1 MQTLSPLDR
10 PLFGTTVYDSRM
22 ELRTALP
29 CLVLA
34 VAASLAAAADAP
46 LFPDV
51 SLAPLDSG
59 KEPTPLSSFRGR
71 PVLLTFWA
79 SWCAPCRFELPEF
92 SRLHAELA
100 DRGFVFVTVTMDS
113 SNAAALRFLDA
124 TRLEIPVYR
133 MRDRDLAKLRVRAI
147 PTSFLIRPDGRAEQ
161 IYQGYAP
168 DVAADIRARVL
179 AMLEETEARPS

>member
-1 MQTLSPLDR
+1 MYHAPVRTWTLLALLILALGASP
-10 PLFGTTVYDSRM
+10 GA
-22 ELRTALP
+22 TAETP
-29 CLVLA
+29 M
-34 VAASLAAAADAP
+34 
-46 LFPDV
+46 FPEV
-51 SLAPLDSG
+51 SLAPLAAGSG
-59 KEPTPLSSFRGR
+59 EPVPLSGFRGR

-92 SRLHAELA
+92 AALHEELA

-124 TRLEIPVYR
+124 TRLSIPVYR

-161 IYQGYAP
+161 VYQGYAP

-179 AMLEETEARPS
+179 AMLDEAEKGSP